1 VDDRASSGKSR
12 DTRRGIME
20 KGVIDC
26 LADESK
32 LDRCVRRLGEI
43 MEELGEVGLFLEKSS
58 AAMAEHGRKIKSE
71 EELLDK
77 LKNEIRETKI
87 PGFCGVKLLQEGS
100 VLIDIIGVRISYLRG
115 LGEGVNT
122 KKIDSIEKFIH
133 EKLQPIL
140 TVSFKE
146 MAHFGSMDEK
156 KILEAILARGSSQ

>member
-1 VDDRASSGKSR
+1 
-12 DTRRGIME
+12 ME
-20 KGVIDC
+20 TQIIAC
-26 LADESK
+26 MADESK

-58 AAMAEHGRKIKSE
+58 AAMAEQGRKVKSE
-71 EELLDK
+71 EELLEK

-87 PGFCGVKLLQEGS
+87 PGFCGVKLLLEAS
-100 VLIDIIGVRISYLRG
+100 TLIDIIGVRISYLRG

-122 KKIDSIEKFIH
+122 KKIDSIEKFIR

-146 MAHFGSMDEK
+146 MAHFGTMDEK
-156 KILEAILARGSSQ
+156 KILETILARESGN

>member
-1 VDDRASSGKSR
+1 
-12 DTRRGIME
+12 ME
-20 KGVIDC
+20 TQIIAC
-26 LADESK
+26 MADESK

-58 AAMAEHGRKIKSE
+58 AAMAEQGRKVKSE
-71 EELLDK
+71 EELLEK

-87 PGFCGVKLLQEGS
+87 PGFCGVKLLQEAS
-100 VLIDIIGVRISYLRG
+100 TLIDIIGVRISYLRG

-122 KKIDSIEKFIH
+122 KKIDSIEKFIR

-146 MAHFGSMDEK
+146 MAHFGTMDEK
-156 KILEAILARGSSQ
+156 KILETILARESGN